1 MFKEFMTFIKRG
13 NVLDLAVGVIMG
25 AAFGAV
31 VTSLVNDVIMPPI
44 GFALG
49 GIDFSNL
56 FIALDGKQYASLKL
70 AQDAGA
76 ATVNYGVF
84 INAVIN
90 FLVVAFAVF
99 MLIRAVNRIVQR
111 EEVKDSEPTPP
122 KPDPVLESQQKLIAT
137 MEELIQVM
145 KK

>member
-1 MFKEFMTFIKRG
+1 MLKEFMTFIKRG

-31 VTSLVNDVIMPPI
+31 VTSLVNDIIMPPI
-44 GFALG
+44 GYVLG

-76 ATVNYGVF
+76 ATINYGVF
-84 INAVIN
+84 INALIN
-90 FLVVAFAVF
+90 FTVVAFAVF
-99 MLIRAVNRIVQR
+99 MLIRTVNRLIRR
-111 EEVKDSEPTPP
+111 EEEKQAEPTPP
-122 KPDPVLESQQKLIAT
+122 QPDPMLESQQKLIAAI
-137 MEELIQVM
+137 EELTQTM